1 MAIFRPVPLRNGHF
15 FPNALLFLPV
25 VERFAVDLVNGRF
38 RNGQVAGLYPH
49 KEINVVH
56 FAVGAFH
63 IHTGKIF
70 IAAET
75 RESIVMDFDQVER
88 EIFPLKWDM
97 KFVVRR
103 FRGVAA
109 NESL

>member
-1 MAIFRPVPLRNGHF
+1 M
-15 FPNALLFLPV
+15 
-25 VERFAVDLVNGRF
+25 NGRF
-38 RNGQVAGLYPH
+38 RNGQFAGLYPH
-49 KEINVVH
+49 KKIDVVH

-63 IHTGKIF
+63 VDTGKIF

-75 RESIVMDFDQVER
+75 RESVVMDSDQVQR